1 MPQVEFHT
9 GVASPLHFA
18 CRLLRKAWRQ
28 GVTVVVTA
36 PPPALAALDRE
47 LWTFEPLE
55 FVPHLRVAAGQP
67 AGAALRRTAVWLCEG
82 AAPQPG
88 PSVLVNL
95 GADLAEDLERYE
107 RIIEIVPQ
115 DAEPR
120 QQARARWRRYEASGW
135 PIRHHAQP
143 ASMVQKEG

>member
-28 GVTVVVTA
+28 GVAVVVTA

-55 FVPHLRVAAGQP
+55 FVPHLRVAPGQP
-67 AGAALRRTAVWLCEG
+67 AGPALRRTAVWLCEG
-82 AAPQPG
+82 AVPRPG
-88 PSVLVNL
+88 PQVLVNL
-95 GADLAEDLERYE
+95 CGC
-107 RIIEIVPQ
+107 
-115 DAEPR
+115 
-120 QQARARWRRYEASGW
+120 ARAQCRGPVRRCWSTLAPTWRRTWIFTSA
-135 PIRHHAQP
+135 
-143 ASMVQKEG
+143 